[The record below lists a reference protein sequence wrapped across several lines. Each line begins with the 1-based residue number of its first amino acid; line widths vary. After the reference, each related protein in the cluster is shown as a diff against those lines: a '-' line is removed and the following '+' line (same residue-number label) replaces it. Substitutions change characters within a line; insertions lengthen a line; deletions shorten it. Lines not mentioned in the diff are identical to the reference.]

1 MKFAFVHKSYGRV
14 GGTEGVMAN
23 LARGFRSRGHV
34 VDLYVAESRDP
45 SVRFIRLLG
54 RRASGLPSLALLLS
68 SWVRLRGRASSY
80 DQVVHFGRTGP
91 RGLYRAGGGCYRALD
106 DLQQLRPRRL
116 GARLLRRL
124 SVARWLRLW
133 HERRAVQSKDCLIVV
148 PSERARQDLIRC
160 YGPAA
165 QKVRVLH
172 NGVDT
177 ERFLPAR
184 RWAERSQ
191 ARAAFGIPD
200 DAQCLLFLGSDPWR
214 KGLDVVF
221 DALSRLDCEQSVY
234 LLVLGCRRWPSW
246 VRRRV
251 AQHGIEGRVTLGGEV
266 ADPMDA
272 YAAADLLV
280 LPTRQDPFANVTLEA
295 LASGLSVVTS
305 PENGAV
311 ERVGECAAVS
321 VLDSHEPDSL
331 ARVLSSQL
339 RKMRDEEDRR
349 TLELAARST
358 AESCGMSSV
367 VGRWEALLCEGME
380 AESGGLEGHG

>member
-1 MKFAFVHKSYGRV
+1 
-14 GGTEGVMAN
+14 MAN

-34 VDLYVAESRDP
+34 VDLYVAENRDP
-45 SVRFIRLLG
+45 SVRFVRLFG

-68 SWVRLRGRASSY
+68 SWARLLRRASSY
-80 DQVVHFGRTGP
+80 DHVMHFGRTGP
-91 RGLYRAGGGCYRALD
+91 GGLYRAGGGCYRALD
-106 DLQQLRPRRL
+106 QLQQLRPLGL

-124 SVARWLRLW
+124 SLARWVRLW
-133 HERRAVQSKDCLIVV
+133 HEHRAVKSKDCLIVV

-165 QKVRVLH
+165 QAVRVLH

-177 ERFLPAR
+177 ERFLPTR
-184 RWAERSQ
+184 RWAKRAQ
-191 ARAAFGIPD
+191 ARAAFGVPD

-221 DALSRLDCEQSVY
+221 DALPRLDSGQSIY

-251 AQHGIEGRVTLGGEV
+251 TRLGIEGRVTLGGEV
-266 ADPMDA
+266 PDSMDA

-295 LASGLSVVTS
+295 LASGLPVVTS
-305 PENGAV
+305 SENGAV
-311 ERVGECAAVS
+311 ERVRECSAVS

-331 ARVLSSQL
+331 ATALSSIL
-339 RKMRDEEDRR
+339 CEMRDQGAREA
-349 TLELAARST
+349 LESAARNT
-358 AESCGMSSV
+358 AESCGMASV
-367 VGRWEALLCEGME
+367 LQSWEALLREGIE
-380 AESGGLEGHG
+380 ADAGGLEGHD